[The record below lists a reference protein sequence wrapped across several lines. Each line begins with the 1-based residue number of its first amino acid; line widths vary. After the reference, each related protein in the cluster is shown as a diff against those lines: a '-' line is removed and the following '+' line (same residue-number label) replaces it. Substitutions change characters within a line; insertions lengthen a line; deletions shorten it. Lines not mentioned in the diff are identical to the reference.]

1 MKNMCIFKTFSRVLV
16 FVLLLFCGAIFVGC
30 GDNSKPEN
38 QVSDIIISE
47 DFFNTP
53 IYQNS
58 NIDLSQFHVYIINT
72 INNTETF
79 TLDEF
84 ITNPIDTSSL
94 GVHTLMISYN
104 NKTKAFDYTVLPVN
118 MVAARYNGEP
128 ITYYKHES
136 ANLDD
141 VKFLV
146 LYSDGKDKYFDLS
159 LATITF
165 EDLTV
170 SDQVKTATAT
180 YAGITFSV
188 EYVVR
193 NREIKFDTTYDYI
206 DKTNQANATSTER
219 KIIFTKSE
227 SKLTFTIFTVSDGI
241 STKQMSKNIKE
252 SDIPNEYVF
261 TAVKNGKIKTFVFYL
276 TANGI
281 VRDIKQ

>member
-1 MKNMCIFKTFSRVLV
+1 MKNMRIFKTFSRVLV

-84 ITNPIDTSSL
+84 ITNPLDTSSL

-136 ANLDD
+136 ANLDN

-159 LATITF
+159 LASITF
-165 EDLTV
+165 NDLTV

-180 YAGITFSV
+180 YAGMTFDI
-188 EYVVR
+188 EYVVK
-193 NREIKFDTTYDYI
+193 NRKIEFDTTYDYI
-206 DKTNQANATSTER
+206 DKVSQTNETSNEM
-219 KIIFTKSE
+219 KIIFTKE
-227 SKLTFTIFTVSDGI
+227 SNKISYTLFTISDGI
-241 STKQMSKNIKE
+241 STKQFSSTITE
-252 SDIPNEYVF
+252 
-261 TAVKNGKIKTFVFYL
+261 
-276 TANGI
+276 
-281 VRDIKQ
+281 